1 LLYYETYNLKG
12 IRVAQKS
19 NPLKLNKLQART
31 LVLAQVI
38 ARDPD
43 SSRTN
48 PETGTVTLTRVPH
61 AHGDHVHVGAFTVHA
76 RDASGFSNP
85 AVWVALARKGL
96 VVSPDMHSITLTPE
110 GVAYDTG
117 LGDQFLNASD
127 H

>member
-1 LLYYETYNLKG
+1 M
-12 IRVAQKS
+12 AQKT

-38 ARDPD
+38 ARDPN
-43 SSRTN
+43 SSRTDDA
-48 PETGTVTLTRVPH
+48 TGNVTLTRIPH

-85 AVWVALARKGL
+85 AVWVALVRKGL
-96 VVSPDMHSITLTPE
+96 VVSPDMHAITLTPE

-117 LGDQFLNASD
+117 LGDQFMSESD

>member
-1 LLYYETYNLKG
+1 MAG
-12 IRVAQKS
+12 RP

-43 SSRTN
+43 SSMTN
-48 PETGTVTLTRVPH
+48 PANGEVTLMRIPH
-61 AHGDHVHVGAFTVHA
+61 AHGDHVHVGAFVVSA

-96 VVSPDMHSITLTPE
+96 VKSPDMASITLTAE
-110 GVAYDTG
+110 GLSYDTG
-117 LGDQFLNASD
+117 LGEQFLSASD

>member
-1 LLYYETYNLKG
+1 MTSKP
-12 IRVAQKS
+12 

-38 ARDPD
+38 ARDPN
-43 SSRTN
+43 S
-48 PETGTVTLTRVPH
+48 
-61 AHGDHVHVGAFTVHA
+61 HGDHVHVGAFTVHA

-96 VVSPDMHSITLTPE
+96 VVSPDMHTITLTPE
-110 GVAYDTG
+110 GFAYNTG
-117 LGDQFLNASD
+117 LGDQFLNESD

>member
-1 LLYYETYNLKG
+1 MN
-12 IRVAQKS
+12 RP

-38 ARDPD
+38 ARDPQSASTD
-43 SSRTN
+43 
-48 PETGTVTLTRVPH
+48 PATGEVTLHRVPH

-76 RDASGFSNP
+76 RDASGFANP

-96 VVSPDMHSITLTPE
+96 VKSPDPHAIVLTAE

-117 LGDQFLNASD
+117 LGDQFLSHSD

>member
-1 LLYYETYNLKG
+1 MTSKP
-12 IRVAQKS
+12 

-38 ARDPD
+38 ARDPN
-43 SSRTN
+43 SSRSD
-48 PETGTVTLTRVPH
+48 EATGNVTLTRIPH
-61 AHGDHVHVGAFTVHA
+61 AHGDHVHVGAFTVHT

-96 VVSPDMHSITLTPE
+96 VVSPDMHTITLTPE
-110 GVAYDTG
+110 GFAYNTG
-117 LGDQFLNASD
+117 LGDQFLNESD